1 MPSALHKSAA
11 RPARHRQAPAPAAR
25 LRYGFAAVCAALA
38 PLLCPAPAQAG
49 DDYDALILRA
59 RRRPP
64 TGAGH
69 AARLGPAGGPRAIQD
84 RILVAS
90 WAGRPDEVTQA
101 YAQLP
106 AGAQPPADVRL
117 AVARALRDLR
127 RWPEALAQFRDGMR
141 AYPSQPAFAAGIAM
155 TLADADRLD
164 EALAAGEQLVRAR
177 PGTRTP
183 TWPWPM
189 SMHAGIRRL
198 KRCMRPTA
206 RATWRPAP
214 PTWNAVCVR
223 PATRSHGRP
232 ALEHATR
239 RPELYTEAQM
249 RRLQAD
255 ALAEQVRLASM
266 PTRNEAD
273 RFAIADRVLAH
284 YDALIPAWSTQGDE
298 TRDDVI
304 RARIDRLHALH
315 ARYRMRDLASEYE
328 ALRAEGVAVPRY
340 ALGDVASAYLYLRQ
354 PEQAAAIYQQVAQAE
369 ESHDD
374 DPVDRLGNQ
383 TGRYYS
389 LAEAEDFDGAS
400 QVMDETREGYPA
412 WVYVRASPCA
422 SPTTCTCRACR
433 STPARGCRPTIRPR
447 PRRAWKAWRATPP
460 TTPRSRA
467 NWPRCIAPARCRAP
481 RSGR

>member
-1 MPSALHKSAA
+1 M
-11 RPARHRQAPAPAAR
+11 
-25 LRYGFAAVCAALA
+25 
-38 PLLCPAPAQAG
+38 AG
-49 DDYDALILRA
+49 
-59 RRRPP
+59 
-64 TGAGH
+64 
-69 AARLGPAGGPRAIQD
+69 
-84 RILVAS
+84 
-90 WAGRPDEVTQA
+90 
-101 YAQLP
+101 
-106 AGAQPPADVRL
+106 
-117 AVARALRDLR
+117 
-127 RWPEALAQFRDGMR
+127 
-141 AYPSQPAFAAGIAM
+141 
-155 TLADADRLD
+155 
-164 EALAAGEQLVRAR
+164 
-177 PGTRTP
+177 
-183 TWPWPM
+183 
-189 SMHAGIRRL
+189 
-198 KRCMRPTA
+198 
-206 RATWRPAP
+206 
-214 PTWNAVCVR
+214 
-223 PATRSHGRP
+223 P

-328 ALRAEGVAVPRY
+328 ALRAEGVARRY

-433 STPARGCRPTIRPR
+433 STPARGCRPTIRPGPGAPGRHGAQRPNNSTLKSELAALYRARSLPRASERTLKMAETLTPRNIGVENGQGFTALALQGAR
-447 PRRAWKAWRATPP
+447 PRRSAGTRWRARPEP
-460 TTPRSRA
+460 A
-467 NWPRCIAPARCRAP
+467 VAPAGARMGSPQQGRAAHRRLP
-481 RSGR
+481 WPGL

>member
-1 MPSALHKSAA
+1 MHATDRA
-11 RPARHRQAPAPAAR
+11 RD
-25 LRYGFAAVCAALA
+25 LA
-38 PLLCPAPAQAG
+38 PGAA
-49 DDYDALILRA
+49 YVEREYVFALQRA
-59 RRRPP
+59 RM
-64 TGAGH
+64 AG
-69 AARLGPAGGPRAIQD
+69 
-84 RILVAS
+84 
-90 WAGRPDEVTQA
+90 
-101 YAQLP
+101 
-106 AGAQPPADVRL
+106 
-117 AVARALRDLR
+117 
-127 RWPEALAQFRDGMR
+127 
-141 AYPSQPAFAAGIAM
+141 
-155 TLADADRLD
+155 
-164 EALAAGEQLVRAR
+164 
-177 PGTRTP
+177 
-183 TWPWPM
+183 
-189 SMHAGIRRL
+189 
-198 KRCMRPTA
+198 
-206 RATWRPAP
+206 
-214 PTWNAVCVR
+214 
-223 PATRSHGRP
+223 P

-412 WVYVRASPCA
+412 WVYVKASPCA

-447 PRRAWKAWRATPP
+447 PRRAWKARARNNS
-460 TTPRSRA
+460 PRSRA
-467 NWPRCIAPARCRAP
+467 NWPRCIAPARRRAP

>member
-1 MPSALHKSAA
+1 MHATDRA
-11 RPARHRQAPAPAAR
+11 RD
-25 LRYGFAAVCAALA
+25 LA
-38 PLLCPAPAQAG
+38 PGAA
-49 DDYDALILRA
+49 YVEREYVFALQRA
-59 RRRPP
+59 RM
-64 TGAGH
+64 AG
-69 AARLGPAGGPRAIQD
+69 
-84 RILVAS
+84 
-90 WAGRPDEVTQA
+90 
-101 YAQLP
+101 
-106 AGAQPPADVRL
+106 
-117 AVARALRDLR
+117 
-127 RWPEALAQFRDGMR
+127 
-141 AYPSQPAFAAGIAM
+141 
-155 TLADADRLD
+155 
-164 EALAAGEQLVRAR
+164 
-177 PGTRTP
+177 
-183 TWPWPM
+183 
-189 SMHAGIRRL
+189 
-198 KRCMRPTA
+198 
-206 RATWRPAP
+206 
-214 PTWNAVCVR
+214 
-223 PATRSHGRP
+223 P

-400 QVMDETREGYPA
+400 RVMDETREGYPA
-412 WVYVRASPCA
+412 WVYVKGQPMRIPNDLHLQSMQVDAGARLQADDTPEAQARLEGMARNAPNNSTLKSELAALYRARSLPRASERTLKMAETLTPRNIGVENGQGFTA
-422 SPTTCTCRACR
+422 LACR
-433 STPARGCRPTIRPR
+433 SGAR
-447 PRRAWKAWRATPP
+447 PRRSAGTRWRAR
-460 TTPRSRA
+460 PRT
-467 NWPRCIAPARCRAP
+467 RCRAGWRANGQSTTRP
-481 RSGR
+481 SCASAATVAWPLTARYRAAAISASTR

>member
-1 MPSALHKSAA
+1 MA
-11 RPARHRQAPAPAAR
+11 
-25 LRYGFAAVCAALA
+25 GAAL
-38 PLLCPAPAQAG
+38 
-49 DDYDALILRA
+49 
-59 RRRPP
+59 
-64 TGAGH
+64 T
-69 AARLGPAGGPRAIQD
+69 
-84 RILVAS
+84 
-90 WAGRPDEVTQA
+90 
-101 YAQLP
+101 
-106 AGAQPPADVRL
+106 
-117 AVARALRDLR
+117 
-127 RWPEALAQFRDGMR
+127 
-141 AYPSQPAFAAGIAM
+141 
-155 TLADADRLD
+155 
-164 EALAAGEQLVRAR
+164 
-177 PGTRTP
+177 
-183 TWPWPM
+183 
-189 SMHAGIRRL
+189 
-198 KRCMRPTA
+198 
-206 RATWRPAP
+206 
-214 PTWNAVCVR
+214 
-223 PATRSHGRP
+223 
-232 ALEHATR
+232 HATR

-273 RFAIADRVLAH
+273 RFAIADRVLAR
-284 YDALIPAWSTQGDE
+284 YDTLIPAWSTQGDE

-412 WVYVRASPCA
+412 WVYVKGQPMRIPNDLHLQSMQVDAGA
-422 SPTTCTCRACR
+422 RLQADD
-433 STPARGCRPTIRPR
+433 TPEAQARLEGMARN
-447 PRRAWKAWRATPP
+447 AP

-467 NWPRCIAPARCRAP
+467 NWPRCIAPARCPGP

>member
-1 MPSALHKSAA
+1 MCSPN
-11 RPARHRQAPAPAAR
+11 
-25 LRYGFAAVCAALA
+25 
-38 PLLCPAPAQAG
+38 AQRMAG
-49 DDYDALILRA
+49 
-59 RRRPP
+59 
-64 TGAGH
+64 
-69 AARLGPAGGPRAIQD
+69 
-84 RILVAS
+84 
-90 WAGRPDEVTQA
+90 
-101 YAQLP
+101 
-106 AGAQPPADVRL
+106 
-117 AVARALRDLR
+117 
-127 RWPEALAQFRDGMR
+127 
-141 AYPSQPAFAAGIAM
+141 
-155 TLADADRLD
+155 
-164 EALAAGEQLVRAR
+164 
-177 PGTRTP
+177 
-183 TWPWPM
+183 
-189 SMHAGIRRL
+189 
-198 KRCMRPTA
+198 
-206 RATWRPAP
+206 
-214 PTWNAVCVR
+214 
-223 PATRSHGRP
+223 P

-328 ALRAEGVAVPRY
+328 ALRAEGVAVPLR
-340 ALGDVASAYLYLRQ
+340 AGRCRFRLSVSA
-354 PEQAAAIYQQVAQAE
+354 PAEQAAAIYQQVAQAE

-412 WVYVRASPCA
+412 WVYVGASPCA

-433 STPARGCRPTIRPR
+433 STPARLQ
-447 PRRAWKAWRATPP
+447 ADDTPEAQARLEGMARNAP

>member
-1 MPSALHKSAA
+1 MHATDRA
-11 RPARHRQAPAPAAR
+11 RD
-25 LRYGFAAVCAALA
+25 LA
-38 PLLCPAPAQAG
+38 PGAA
-49 DDYDALILRA
+49 YVEREYVFALQRA
-59 RRRPP
+59 RM
-64 TGAGH
+64 AG
-69 AARLGPAGGPRAIQD
+69 
-84 RILVAS
+84 
-90 WAGRPDEVTQA
+90 
-101 YAQLP
+101 
-106 AGAQPPADVRL
+106 
-117 AVARALRDLR
+117 
-127 RWPEALAQFRDGMR
+127 
-141 AYPSQPAFAAGIAM
+141 
-155 TLADADRLD
+155 
-164 EALAAGEQLVRAR
+164 
-177 PGTRTP
+177 
-183 TWPWPM
+183 
-189 SMHAGIRRL
+189 
-198 KRCMRPTA
+198 
-206 RATWRPAP
+206 
-214 PTWNAVCVR
+214 
-223 PATRSHGRP
+223 P

-412 WVYVRASPCA
+412 WVYVRGQPMRIPNDLHLQSMQVDAGA
-422 SPTTCTCRACR
+422 A
-433 STPARGCRPTIRPR
+433 AAG
-447 PRRAWKAWRATPP
+447 RRYA
-460 TTPRSRA
+460 
-467 NWPRCIAPARCRAP
+467 
-481 RSGR
+481 

>member
-1 MPSALHKSAA
+1 MA
-11 RPARHRQAPAPAAR
+11 
-25 LRYGFAAVCAALA
+25 GAAL
-38 PLLCPAPAQAG
+38 
-49 DDYDALILRA
+49 
-59 RRRPP
+59 
-64 TGAGH
+64 T
-69 AARLGPAGGPRAIQD
+69 
-84 RILVAS
+84 
-90 WAGRPDEVTQA
+90 
-101 YAQLP
+101 
-106 AGAQPPADVRL
+106 
-117 AVARALRDLR
+117 
-127 RWPEALAQFRDGMR
+127 
-141 AYPSQPAFAAGIAM
+141 
-155 TLADADRLD
+155 
-164 EALAAGEQLVRAR
+164 
-177 PGTRTP
+177 
-183 TWPWPM
+183 
-189 SMHAGIRRL
+189 
-198 KRCMRPTA
+198 
-206 RATWRPAP
+206 
-214 PTWNAVCVR
+214 
-223 PATRSHGRP
+223 
-232 ALEHATR
+232 HATR

-273 RFAIADRVLAH
+273 RFAIADRVLAR
-284 YDALIPAWSTQGDE
+284 YDTLIPAWSTQGDE

-412 WVYVRASPCA
+412 WVYVKGQPMRIPNDLHLQSMQVDA
-422 SPTTCTCRACR
+422 
-433 STPARGCRPTIRPR
+433 ARGCRPTIRQR

-467 NWPRCIAPARCRAP
+467 NWPRCIAPARCPASERTLKMAETLTPRNIGVENGQGFTALALQEWRQAEALSRDTLARAP
-481 RSGR
+481 RTCCRAGWRANGRSTTRPSCASAATVAWPLTARCRAAAISASTR